1 MGKNI
6 IEISDVE
13 HVASLSRL
21 EFSEEELKKIQEDL
35 SGVVNYFSL
44 LSKVDTANVE
54 ISEEVVGAL
63 REDKVKE
70 SMAKEEVIKNAP
82 FHNDSAFIV
91 PRVVE

>member
-1 MGKNI
+1 MEKNI

-70 SMAKEEVIKNAP
+70 SMVKEEVIKNAP

>member
-1 MGKNI
+1 MGKKI

-44 LSKVDTANVE
+44 LSDVDTSKVDE
-54 ISEEVVGAL
+54 SEELVGTA
-63 REDKVKE
+63 RADEAKE
-70 SMAKEEVIKNAP
+70 SIAKEDVIRNAP